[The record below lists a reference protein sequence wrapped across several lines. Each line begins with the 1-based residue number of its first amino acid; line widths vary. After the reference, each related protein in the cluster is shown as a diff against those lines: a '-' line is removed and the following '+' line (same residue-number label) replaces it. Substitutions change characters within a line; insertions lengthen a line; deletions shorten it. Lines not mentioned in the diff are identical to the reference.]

1 MLKNDIGTN
10 AGMVWRTL
18 SSVEGSV
25 SLNQLSNMTGIQ
37 EDRILLALGWLSREN
52 KIEFSEK
59 EGALYIS
66 IFSPPS
72 DWYF

>member
-18 SSVEGSV
+18 SSEGEL
-25 SLNQLSNMTGIQ
+25 SLNQLSNMTGI
-37 EDRILLALGWLSREN
+37 EKDLVLLALGWLSREN

-59 EGALYIS
+59 DGMLYIV